1 MDFIILLM
9 FIILLAFYSIPYKM
23 DAWNKAKGYLLDII
37 LLLTLIIVASIVFL
51 LSAFCAGVILLCHL
65 PEIVKN
71 KGELWK

>member
-9 FIILLAFYSIPYKM
+9 FIILLAFYTIPYKM
-23 DAWNKAKGYLLDII
+23 YTLNKIKGCLFDII
-37 LLLTLIIVASIVFL
+37 LLLTLIIVGSIVFL